1 MEKTNNNSFKG
12 FLNKI
17 GVYGIDNYEDIIMV
31 PLVTESPVILIG
43 NHGTGK
49 TYLLNNLAKMM
60 GMKHKH
66 YNASLIS
73 FEDLIGYPF
82 PDKENKKVEF
92 LKTEASVWDA
102 NSILIDEIN
111 RCKPE
116 TQNKFF
122 SLIHEK
128 KLEGIE
134 LKNLIY
140 RWAAMNPPGY
150 IDDENNSQDYEGVNY
165 LDKALADRF
174 SLFIETPKWI
184 DIDYENKKRI
194 VSSNNFE
201 EIDKDQGFI
210 TNLLILK
217 KEFKNL
223 LNYENNNILNY
234 SIFVADYLNKK
245 GIELSPRRVKMIYQN
260 LVALSVIKG
269 DKDFILFYEVLRL
282 SLPHRCFG
290 INIDNIDGLM
300 AIHEKGFNQYI
311 KNKINP
317 FYKFLFVN
325 EFIEKTDALVNG
337 IKNPEERGLALSNF
351 IRDDKINTI
360 YKEAYLYTI
369 FPALITGKIN
379 VNFQILEEILSKINV
394 FYKQALNL
402 TMDEDDSL
410 FIGIGERNSEYIQ
423 HIIDKFSDTYTHD
436 SFKMKNFIKFFF
448 FKLMIDNDDI
458 NITQKEINFLVNQM
472 RNFYKKYY
480 LGQKEEL

>member
-1 MEKTNNNSFKG
+1 MEKTDNNSFRE

-17 GVYGIDNYEDIIMV
+17 GVYGMDNYEDIIMV

-43 NHGTGK
+43 SHGTGK
-49 TYLLNNLAKMM
+49 TYLLNNLAKMV

-174 SLFIETPKWI
+174 SLFIETPKWFE
-184 DIDYENKKRI
+184 IDYENKKRI

-201 EIDKDQGFI
+201 EIDKDEGFI
-210 TNLLILK
+210 TNLLLLK

-223 LNYENNNILNY
+223 LNYENNDILKY

-269 DKDFILFYEVLRL
+269 DKDFLLFYEVLRL
-282 SLPHRCFG
+282 SLPHKCFG

-311 KNKINP
+311 KNKMDP

-325 EFIEKTDALVNG
+325 EFIEKTEALVNG

-351 IRDDKINTI
+351 IRDNKINTI

-402 TMDEDDSL
+402 TMDDDDSL
-410 FIGIGERNSEYIQ
+410 FIGIGEINSKYLKHVIYILSNT
-423 HIIDKFSDTYTHD
+423 KN
-436 SFKMKNFIKFFF
+436 SFKMQNFIKFFF

-458 NITQKEINFLVNQM
+458 NITQKEISFLINQM
-472 RNFYKKYY
+472 RNFYGKYY